1 MQKGF
6 NVMAKPSTV
15 KIRLKSSESGFF
27 YVTKKNSRTKT
38 DKLEVK
44 KYDPNIRKHVI
55 FKEKKIK

>member
-1 MQKGF
+1 
-6 NVMAKPSTV
+6 MAKPSTV

-55 FKEKKIK
+55 FKEEKIK